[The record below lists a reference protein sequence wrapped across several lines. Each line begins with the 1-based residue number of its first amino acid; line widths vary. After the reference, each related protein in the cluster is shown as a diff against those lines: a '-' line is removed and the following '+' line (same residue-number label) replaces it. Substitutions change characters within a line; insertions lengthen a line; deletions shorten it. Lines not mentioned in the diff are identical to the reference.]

1 MPENISSAPGQSA
14 ATPALSVVMPVHN
27 TLPHLDRAIE
37 SILTQSFAE
46 FELVILDD
54 ASTDGS
60 AKRLEEWSKRDA
72 RIRLLRSD
80 VNLGPVGSSNLVA
93 NAARAEFVARM
104 DGDDVSYPDRLAEE
118 LELLRGDASI
128 GVVGSLC
135 DAIDGLGAVIRAP
148 ESWRLSRR
156 SPFVPF
162 PHGAMM
168 YRRSVFDEVG
178 GYRPECVFWE
188 DQDLVVRMAAVSR
201 VVVIPCALYQVRL
214 WNRSTRVASNTDE
227 LERSVDRMYA
237 ATDRLRHGR
246 DYEDLLNDAKAGG
259 HRLDPRVFIAT
270 GSVNLW
276 AGGRPRLLRRLL
288 RRGRLAVNIRTLSG
302 IVWTVWASISPS
314 SLRQF
319 LKFLLWARDHAVRPV
334 PKNEPVDW
342 HPFR

>member
-1 MPENISSAPGQSA
+1 MPESEPSTPGSSA

-27 TLPHLDRAIE
+27 ALPHLDRAIE
-37 SILTQSFAE
+37 SILGQTFEA
-46 FELVILDD
+46 FELIILDD

-60 AKRLEEWSKRDA
+60 TKRLEEWAARDD

-80 VNLGPVGSSNLVA
+80 VKLGPVGSSNMVA
-93 NAARAEFVARM
+93 GAAKAEFVARM
-104 DGDDVSYPDRLAEE
+104 DADDISYAERFAE
-118 LELLRGDASI
+118 QLGLLRGDSSI

-135 DAIDGLGAVIRAP
+135 DAIDGSGTVLRPP

-168 YRRSVFDEVG
+168 YRRSIFEEVG
-178 GYRPECVFWE
+178 GYRPQCVYWE

-201 VVVIPCALYQVRL
+201 VVVIPRALYQVRL
-214 WNRSTRVASNTDE
+214 WNRSTRVASDADQ

-237 ATDRLRHGR
+237 ATDRLRQKR
-246 DYEDLLNDAKAGG
+246 DYEDLLVETEADGN
-259 HRLDPRVFIAT
+259 RLDPRVFIAT

-288 RRGRLAVNIRTLSG
+288 RRGRLGVDIRTLSG

-314 SLRQF
+314 SLREF
-319 LKFLLWARDHAVRPV
+319 LKFLLWARDHAVRPL

-342 HPFR
+342 QPFI